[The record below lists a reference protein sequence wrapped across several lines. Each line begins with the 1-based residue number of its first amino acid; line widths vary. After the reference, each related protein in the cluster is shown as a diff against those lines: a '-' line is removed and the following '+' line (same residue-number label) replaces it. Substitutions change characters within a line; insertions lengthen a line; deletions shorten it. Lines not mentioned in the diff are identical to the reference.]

1 MMLFL
6 SLKNHETGTD
16 RVFEA
21 YKNFFFSEEP
31 NIIINLQGDMP
42 NLKPSTIIK
51 LNKHLEKGSCDMA
64 TLASSIKNES
74 ENKNKNIVKVITKE
88 NIKFSAFQGD

>member
-1 MMLFL
+1 
-6 SLKNHETGTD
+6 
-16 RVFEA
+16 
-21 YKNFFFSEEP
+21 
-31 NIIINLQGDMP
+31 MP

-88 NIKFSAFQGD
+88 NIKFSGPSKATDFQRDSGYLIKNYFFIIILEFMGLTKMH